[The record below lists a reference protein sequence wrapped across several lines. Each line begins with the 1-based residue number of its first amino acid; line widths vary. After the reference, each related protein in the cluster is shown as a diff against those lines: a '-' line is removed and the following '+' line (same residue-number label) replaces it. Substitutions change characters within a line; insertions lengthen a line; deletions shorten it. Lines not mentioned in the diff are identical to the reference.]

1 LNQKIKKEFK
11 KLKNY
16 QKLIYEDVYL
26 WSKHYLEVPNT
37 HLNNMPACPF
47 AKKAWKEDK
56 VWIEIRNPEIG
67 YRRQLNKLLRSL
79 DFTKKEILIFCDPF
93 FREFSLNKFQ
103 KEIDSFNSKYNR
115 KDIYFLGFHP
125 KNPPTEED
133 QEFLLNPTG
142 DTSNLPDG
150 RIDFSMMLIQKFSQ
164 LYEASD
170 RLKRMGYYDKWP
182 QEYYDDVVL
191 SRQQQY
197 KKLFKGG

>member
-1 LNQKIKKEFK
+1 LISQKTKDLIKKE
-11 KLKNY
+11 
-16 QKLIYEDVYL
+16 VRL
-26 WSKHYLEVPNT
+26 WSEKFLEVPNI

-47 AKKAWKEDK
+47 AKKAWLENK
-56 VWIEIRNPEIG
+56 VDIQYRDPDLGYTRNLHQHVKKINFEE
-67 YRRQLNKLLRSL
+67 
-79 DFTKKEILIFCDPF
+79 KEILIFCDIF
-93 FREFSLNKFQ
+93 FKEYSLNKYQ
-103 KEIDSFNSKYNR
+103 KIIDNFNNQYNK

-142 DTSNLPDG
+142 DVSDLPYST
-150 RIDFSMMLIQKFSQ
+150 IDFSMMLIQKFSQ

-170 RLKRMGYYDKWP
+170 RLKRMGYYEKWP

-197 KKLFKGG
+197 KKLFT

>member
-1 LNQKIKKEFK
+1 MISQKTKDLIKKE
-11 KLKNY
+11 
-16 QKLIYEDVYL
+16 VRL
-26 WSKHYLEVPNT
+26 WSEKFLEVPNI

-47 AKKAWKEDK
+47 AKKAWLEDK
-56 VWIEIRNPEIG
+56 VDIQYRDPDLGYTRNLHQHVKKINFE
-67 YRRQLNKLLRSL
+67 
-79 DFTKKEILIFCDPF
+79 KKEILIFCDIF
-93 FREFSLNKFQ
+93 FKEYSLNKYQ
-103 KEIDSFNSKYNR
+103 KIIDNFNNQYNK

-142 DTSNLPDG
+142 DTSDLPHST
-150 RIDFSMMLIQKFSQ
+150 IDFSMMLIQKFSQ

>member
-1 LNQKIKKEFK
+1 MISQKTKDLIKKE
-11 KLKNY
+11 
-16 QKLIYEDVYL
+16 VRL
-26 WSKHYLEVPNT
+26 WSEKFLEVPNI

-47 AKKAWKEDK
+47 AKKAWLENK
-56 VWIEIRNPEIG
+56 VDIQYRDPDLGYTRNLHQHVKKINFAE
-67 YRRQLNKLLRSL
+67 
-79 DFTKKEILIFCDPF
+79 KEILIFCDIF
-93 FREFSLNKFQ
+93 FKEYSLNKYQ
-103 KEIDSFNSKYNR
+103 KIIDNFNNQYNK

-142 DTSNLPDG
+142 DVSDLPYST
-150 RIDFSMMLIQKFSQ
+150 IDFSMMLIQKFSQ

-170 RLKRMGYYDKWP
+170 RLKRMGYYEKWP

-197 KKLFKGG
+197 KKLFT

>member
-1 LNQKIKKEFK
+1 
-11 KLKNY
+11 
-16 QKLIYEDVYL
+16 
-26 WSKHYLEVPNT
+26 
-37 HLNNMPACPF
+37 MPACPF
-47 AKKAWKEDK
+47 AKKAWLENK
-56 VWIEIRNPEIG
+56 VDIQYRDPDLGYTRNLHQHVKKINFEE
-67 YRRQLNKLLRSL
+67 
-79 DFTKKEILIFCDPF
+79 KEILIFCDPF

-103 KEIDSFNSKYNR
+103 KEIDSFNYKYNR

-133 QEFLLNPTG
+133 QEFLINPTG

-191 SRQQQY
+191 SRQQKY

>member
-1 LNQKIKKEFK
+1 MISQKTKDLIKKE
-11 KLKNY
+11 
-16 QKLIYEDVYL
+16 VRL
-26 WSKHYLEVPNT
+26 WSEKFLEVPNI

-47 AKKAWKEDK
+47 AKKAWLEDK
-56 VWIEIRNPEIG
+56 VDIQYRDPDLGYTRNLHQHVKKINFE
-67 YRRQLNKLLRSL
+67 
-79 DFTKKEILIFCDPF
+79 KKEILIFCDIF
-93 FREFSLNKFQ
+93 FKEYSLNKYQ
-103 KEIDSFNSKYNR
+103 KIIDNFNNQYNK

-142 DTSNLPDG
+142 DTSDLPHST
-150 RIDFSMMLIQKFSQ
+150 IDFSMMLIQKFSQ

-191 SRQQQY
+191 SRQNLY
-197 KKLFKGG
+197 KKLFT